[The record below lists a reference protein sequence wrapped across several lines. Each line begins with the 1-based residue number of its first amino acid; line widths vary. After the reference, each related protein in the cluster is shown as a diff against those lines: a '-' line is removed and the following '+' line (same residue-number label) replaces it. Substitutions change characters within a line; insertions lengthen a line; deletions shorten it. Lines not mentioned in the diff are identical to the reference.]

1 MNLNANPWR
10 EGASCRAT
18 RSAAK
23 RQVGRAVPS
32 AAVPRTRPSAPRAKT
47 GFTLI
52 ELLTVISIIAL
63 LATIGAALS
72 GVAIRKARESRVRA
86 ELGKLVT
93 GIEAY
98 RADLGQYP
106 PDNARNGVNV
116 DPAIHPLYYELIGS
130 VSSDQGRYYAT
141 ADSTDRLTAAAIASA
156 FNGAGGFINSAV
168 APDKPKPYV
177 ANLDQRQRR
186 RVRLRSGAEI
196 ELLTVSGLDWP
207 TKNAVQTSRAP
218 LAGRVADDKQLF
230 INPWQYVSTRPTNNP
245 ASFDLWALLPSGR
258 VVNNTNEYRILGN
271 WKE

>member
-1 MNLNANPWR
+1 MDTNGH
-10 EGASCRAT
+10 ECGAT
-18 RSAAK
+18 RHRS
-23 RQVGRAVPS
+23 
-32 AAVPRTRPSAPRAKT
+32 TAPG

-86 ELGKLVT
+86 EQGKLVT

-98 RADLGQYP
+98 RADFNQYP

-116 DPAIHPLYYELIGS
+116 DPAVHGLYYELVGS
-130 VSSDQGRYYAT
+130 VSSEQGRYYMT
-141 ADSTDRLTAAAIASA
+141 ADSSDRLTSAAIAAS
-156 FNGAGGFINSAV
+156 FGGAGGFVNSAI
-168 APDKPKPYV
+168 APDKPKIYL
-177 ANLDQRQRR
+177 ADLNQRQRR
-186 RVRLRSGAEI
+186 RVKLRNGAEV

-207 TKNAVQTSRAP
+207 TKNTVQTSRAP
-218 LAGRVADDKQLF
+218 LAGRLADDRQLA

-245 ASFDLWALLPSGR
+245 SSFDLWALLPSGR

>member
-1 MNLNANPWR
+1 MDTNGHAC
-10 EGASCRAT
+10 GAT
-18 RSAAK
+18 RH
-23 RQVGRAVPS
+23 R
-32 AAVPRTRPSAPRAKT
+32 RTAPA

-86 ELGKLVT
+86 EQGKLVT

-98 RADLGQYP
+98 RADFNQYP

-116 DPAIHPLYYELIGS
+116 DPAVHGLYYELVGS
-130 VSSDQGRYYAT
+130 VSSEQGRYYMT
-141 ADSTDRLTAAAIASA
+141 ADSSDRLTSAAIAAS
-156 FNGAGGFINSAV
+156 FGGGGGFVNSTV
-168 APDKPKPYV
+168 APDKPKIYL
-177 ANLDQRQRR
+177 ADLNQRQRR
-186 RVRLRSGAEI
+186 RVKLRNGAEV

-207 TKNAVQTSRAP
+207 TKNTVQTSRAP
-218 LAGRVADDKQLF
+218 LAGRLADDRQLA

-245 ASFDLWALLPSGR
+245 SSFDLWALLPSGR